1 MGHCIII
8 IIYVDCEQDETLAT
22 TVPSYITET
31 LIEIPFIE
39 CILSLQITHNPRQGV
54 TIGDGLNTNQKI
66 N

>member
-39 CILSLQITHNPRQGV
+39 CILSLQITPNPRQGV